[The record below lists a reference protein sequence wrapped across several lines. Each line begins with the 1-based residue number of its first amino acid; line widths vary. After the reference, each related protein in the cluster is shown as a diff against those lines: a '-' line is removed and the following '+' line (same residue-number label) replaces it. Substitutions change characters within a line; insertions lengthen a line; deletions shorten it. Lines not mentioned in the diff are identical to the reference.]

1 MIKQAIKKKFL
12 NADGTING
20 TVVASF
26 ITLLILLAQEVLAI
40 FNIKFTG
47 DWSQIA
53 GAVNTV
59 LAILSAAGFVEGQG
73 KIGVQ
78 GLQAPQAPVQPT
90 QQPVSVQAPG
100 VTLQDMIDN
109 PIPGTTIK
117 QTAPAS
123 ATPVAP
129 KTSAKAKGGAPKG
142 IPTPPKAGDSNGT
155 K

>member
-1 MIKQAIKKKFL
+1 MTIKQMLKKKFL

-26 ITLLILLAQEVLAI
+26 ITLLILLVQEVLAI

-53 GAVNTV
+53 GAFNTV
-59 LAILSAAGFVEGQG
+59 LAILTAAGFVEGQG
-73 KIGVQ
+73 KVGVQ
-78 GLQAPQAPVQPT
+78 GSSEPQAPAQPA
-90 QQPVSVQAPG
+90 SVQAPG
-100 VTLQDMIDN
+100 MTIQDVIDN
-109 PIPGTTIK
+109 PMPGTTIK
-117 QTAPAS
+117 QTAPTS

-129 KTSAKAKGGAPKG
+129 KAPTKAKGGAPKG
-142 IPTPPKAGDSNGT
+142 IPTPPKAGDNDGT